1 MVTNSKLTLE
11 CLAIGSLPHIN
22 LENAM
27 ELVKKDFKNI
37 PFWEWDYIKIDFFD
51 KISHLGTKNRHRKI
65 AIC

>member
-37 PFWEWDYIKIDFFD
+37 PFWPQLKRRHDFSIFG
-51 KISHLGTKNRHRKI
+51 KY
-65 AIC
+65 AFVFY